1 MIRVKN
7 GPSKNDRPEGSGKEE
22 FSVKIRAAEIKT
34 TCRAA

>member
-1 MIRVKN
+1 MVRVKMI
-7 GPSKNDRPEGSGKEE
+7 GLKDPAKEE